1 VVGVS
6 PDASG
11 VFGAGGKGE
20 LWRVA
25 RGTPDVPS
33 PLVFEGRVFLCRE
46 TGVLTCLDAQTG
58 KFSERCHPQTYRA
71 SPVIADGKL
80 ILTAKDGTFSVVKP
94 GETLAILAKNKLSDQ
109 FAASPAISNGRLYLR
124 GFANLYAI
132 GAK

>member
-1 VVGVS
+1 M
-6 PDASG
+6 
-11 VFGAGGKGE
+11 
-20 LWRVA
+20 L
-25 RGTPDVPS
+25 
-33 PLVFEGRVFLCRE
+33 
-46 TGVLTCLDAQTG
+46 TGLDAKTG
-58 KFSERCHPQTYRA
+58 HQFFSERFHPQTYRA

-80 ILTAKDGTFSVVKP
+80 VLTAKDGTFTVVTP